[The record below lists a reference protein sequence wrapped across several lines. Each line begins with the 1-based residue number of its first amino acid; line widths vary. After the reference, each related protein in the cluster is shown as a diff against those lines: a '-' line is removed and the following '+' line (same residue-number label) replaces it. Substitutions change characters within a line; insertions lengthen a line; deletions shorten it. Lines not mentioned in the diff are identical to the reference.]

1 MHFISV
7 VSLASMCSVA
17 SYTRVHL
24 IRTCCSGSHVHCAHC
39 RTTSKSDPESL
50 PRILRQQLLDVWRYV
65 AGETRNDRESI
76 TASVIPSINV
86 KYTQKVPLHI
96 RNTKYIRILSTINIK
111 TTFSIWEISNRF
123 CTRTSF
129 VPLEY
134 HYRTTISKT
143 SRKQRAFTY
152 LWSTT
157 IVPPLF
163 TLTLLRTLTN

>member
-111 TTFSIWEISNRF
+111 TTLAYEISQPDF
-123 CTRTSF
+123 AAYLIRTSRVPLSYHHLKNVEKTKGMH

-134 HYRTTISKT
+134 HYST
-143 SRKQRAFTY
+143 SIFH
-152 LWSTT
+152 LGPLST
-157 IVPPLF
+157 LSEF
-163 TLTLLRTLTN
+163 